1 MKMKDAIKLGI
12 GFYIGKQ
19 LAFDIDNYYLKLVG
33 LIQDK
38 YIDTLNEFEKTNYLR
53 KMSRRDLYIGT
64 KYRKQTVS
72 NKKNPIGFV

>member
-19 LAFDIDNYYLKLVG
+19 LAFEICDYYVKLVG
-33 LIQDK
+33 LVQDK

-64 KYRKQTVS
+64 KYRKQMVS

>member
-19 LAFDIDNYYLKLVG
+19 LAFEIGNYYVKLVG
-33 LIQDK
+33 LVQDK

-53 KMSRRDLYIGT
+53 KCREKDLYIGT

>member
-19 LAFDIDNYYLKLVG
+19 LAFEIGNYYVKLVG
-33 LIQDK
+33 LVQDK

-53 KMSRRDLYIGT
+53 KISRRGLYIGT

>member
-19 LAFDIDNYYLKLVG
+19 LAFEIAHYYMELVG
-33 LIQDK
+33 SIQDK
-38 YIDTLNEFEKTNYLR
+38 YIGTLNEFEKTDYLR
-53 KMSRRDLYIGT
+53 KYREKDLYFGT

>member
-12 GFYIGKQ
+12 GFYIGKH
-19 LAFDIDNYYLKLVG
+19 LAFEIGNYYVKLVG
-33 LIQDK
+33 LAQDK
-38 YIDTLNEFEKTNYLR
+38 YIDTLNEFEKTSYLR
-53 KMSRRDLYIGT
+53 KYQEKDLYFGT